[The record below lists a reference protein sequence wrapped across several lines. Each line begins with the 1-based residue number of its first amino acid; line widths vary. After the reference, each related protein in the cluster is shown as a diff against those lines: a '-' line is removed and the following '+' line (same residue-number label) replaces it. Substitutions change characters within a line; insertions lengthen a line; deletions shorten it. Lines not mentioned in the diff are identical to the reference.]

1 MRRRPLLRLLQTVAT
16 VVVMA
21 AVAFW
26 AAAAHSVN
34 HVSGLFLGIY
44 YILLTAL
51 VLTYM
56 LLAAFPV
63 QTRHR
68 RAARGSVIVVI
79 PSFNEASDAVH
90 ATVHSLLNQSRV
102 PDFIHVVDDG
112 SKEPLQT
119 FGHPLVTWHRQA
131 NGGKRAAQATALRAA
146 VAMGQQFDFI
156 LTVDSDCELE
166 PDALWQMLREMN
178 KRRVMG
184 CTGTVLVRNR
194 SESILARLSDLN
206 LFIFCVLSR
215 GIRSVLGVVNPTSG
229 ALSLYRA
236 PVIMDNL
243 AHYLTGGTD
252 GDDRQLCDYALL
264 RGKVVSVPRAY
275 VVTDM
280 PTTIKTTYKQRRRWG
295 KSGWRFIPWELI
307 NLDGAALISR
317 IMEICTEV
325 LLPILYIGVVVN
337 LWRIGDLS
345 ILPMVFATAG
355 VFLLAEAL
363 FYATLRPG
371 LKKWER
377 LTAPLLV
384 PLYVLMMFCIIY
396 PAKYWSLTKV
406 RQRAA
411 DAEKDWGTR
420 GGAAAIPSPRHEE
433 TVPLRQIDPAL
444 HQLYDPDTTLTTEL
458 PIPGNLRQE
467 PTH

>member
-1 MRRRPLLRLLQTVAT
+1 MAS

-21 AVAFW
+21 AVVYW
-26 AAAAHSVN
+26 ATAAHSVN
-34 HVSGLFLGIY
+34 QVSGLFLGIY
-44 YILLTAL
+44 YILLTVL

-56 LLAAFPV
+56 VLAAFPV
-63 QTRHR
+63 RTRFS
-68 RAARGSVIVVI
+68 RAARGNVIAVI
-79 PSFNEASDAVH
+79 PSFNERSSAVH
-90 ATVHSLLNQSRV
+90 ETVHSLLKQNRP
-102 PDFIHVVDDG
+102 PDYIHVVDDG
-112 SKEPLQT
+112 SVVPLET
-119 FGHPLVTWHRQA
+119 FEDSRVTWHRQP
-131 NGGKRAAQATALRAA
+131 NGGKRVAQVTALRAA
-146 VAMGQQFDFI
+146 VAAGQHFDFI

-166 PDALWQMLREMN
+166 RDAHWQMLREMN
-178 KRRVMG
+178 RRRVMA

-215 GIRSVLGVVNPTSG
+215 GIRSLVGVVNPTSG

-243 AHYLTGGTD
+243 DHYLAGGTD
-252 GDDRQLCDYALL
+252 GDDRQLCDYALML
-264 RGKVVSVPRAY
+264 GKVVSVPKAY

-280 PTTIKTTYKQRRRWG
+280 PTTISGTYKQRRRWG

-307 NLDGAALISR
+307 NLDGAALVAR
-317 IMEICTEV
+317 VMEICTEV
-325 LLPILYIGVVVN
+325 LLPVLYIGVVVN

-345 ILPMVFATAG
+345 ILPGVFATAG

-384 PLYVLMMFCIIY
+384 PVYVLMMFFIVY

-406 RQRAA
+406 RQKTK
-411 DAEKDWGTR
+411 DGKNDWGTR
-420 GGAAAIPSPRHEE
+420 GDAIPAPRHEE
-433 TVPLRQIDPAL
+433 TIQLRQLEPTV
-444 HQLYDPDTTLTTEL
+444 HPLYDPHTTLTTEL
-458 PIPGNLRQE
+458 PLPGNLRRE

>member
-1 MRRRPLLRLLQTVAT
+1 MRNRSLRKLLQTAAT

-26 AAAAHSVN
+26 AAAAHSIN

-44 YILLTAL
+44 YILLTL
-51 VLTYM
+51 MVLAYM
-56 LLAAFPV
+56 MLAAFPV
-63 QTRHR
+63 HTKHR
-68 RAARGSVIVVI
+68 RAARGEVIAVI
-79 PSFNEASDAVH
+79 PSFNEESHAVH
-90 ATVHSLLNQSRV
+90 ATVNSLLRQSRP
-102 PDFIHVVDDG
+102 PDHIHVVDDG
-112 SKEPLQT
+112 SSVPLET
-119 FGHPLVTWHRQA
+119 FDHPLVTWHRQS
-131 NGGKRAAQATALRAA
+131 NQGKRAAQATALRAA
-146 VAMGQQFDFI
+146 RDEGQKFAFI

-178 KRRVMG
+178 RRRVMG

-194 SESILARLSDLN
+194 SESLLARLSDLN

-243 AHYLTGGTD
+243 DHYLSGGTD

-280 PTTIKTTYKQRRRWG
+280 PTTVKGTYRQRRRWG

-307 NLDGAALISR
+307 NLDGAALVTR
-317 IMEICTEV
+317 LAEICTEV
-325 LLPILYIGVVVN
+325 LLPILYVGVVAN
-337 LWRIGDLS
+337 LWHIGDPS
-345 ILPMVFATAG
+345 ILPSIFATAA

-384 PLYVLMMFCIIY
+384 PFYVLMMFFIVY

-406 RQRAA
+406 RERAK
-411 DAEKDWGTR
+411 DGENDWGTR
-420 GGAAAIPSPRHEE
+420 GSAAAAVPDHGGDDS
-433 TVPLRQIDPAL
+433 TVPIRVLLLDPWAES
-444 HQLYDPDTTLTTEL
+444 TTEL
-458 PIPGNLRQE
+458 PMPQLKA
-467 PTH
+467 TDTT

>member
-1 MRRRPLLRLLQTVAT
+1 MSSRSLRKLLQTAAT

-26 AAAAHSVN
+26 AAAARSIN

-44 YILLTAL
+44 YILLTISIL
-51 VLTYM
+51 VYM
-56 LLAAFPV
+56 ALAAFPV
-63 QTRHR
+63 QTRYR
-68 RAARGSVIVVI
+68 RAAKGRVIAII
-79 PSFNEASDAVH
+79 PSFNEESDAVH
-90 ATVHSLLNQSRV
+90 ATVRSLLNQSRV
-102 PDFIHVVDDG
+102 PDYIHVVDDG
-112 SKEPLQT
+112 SVIPLET
-119 FGHPLVTWHRQA
+119 FEHPLVTWHRQV
-131 NGGKRAAQATALRAA
+131 NGGKREAQATALR
-146 VAMGQQFDFI
+146 VAQSSGQEFDFV

-166 PDALWQMLREMN
+166 PDALWQMLRVMN
-178 KRRVMG
+178 KRSVMG

-194 SESILARLSDLN
+194 SESLLARLSDLN

-215 GIRSVLGVVNPTSG
+215 GIRSALGSVNPTSG
-229 ALSLYRA
+229 ALSVYRA

-243 AHYLTGGTD
+243 DHYLNSGTD

-264 RGKVVSVPRAY
+264 RGKVVSVPKAY

-280 PTTIKTTYKQRRRWG
+280 PTTVSGTYKQRRRWG

-307 NLDGAALISR
+307 NLNGAALVTR
-317 IMEICTEV
+317 MLEICTEV

-337 LWRIGDLS
+337 LWRFGTWE
-345 ILPMVFATAG
+345 ILPGVFATAS
-355 VFLLAEAL
+355 VFLMAEAL

-384 PLYVLMMFCIIY
+384 PFYALMMFGVVY

-406 RQRAA
+406 R
-411 DAEKDWGTR
+411 EKAKEGENDWGTR
-420 GGAAAIPSPRHEE
+420 GSSAPVSIPQQRQDDD
-433 TVPLRQIDPAL
+433 TIPLKVLLDPYA
-444 HQLYDPDTTLTTEL
+444 TITTEL
-458 PIPGNLRQE
+458 PVPQQIRGVSQE
-467 PTH
+467 

>member
-1 MRRRPLLRLLQTVAT
+1 
-16 VVVMA
+16 MA
-21 AVAFW
+21 AVAYW
-26 AAAAHSVN
+26 AAAAHSIN

-44 YILLTAL
+44 YILLTTL

-63 QTRHR
+63 QTKFR
-68 RAARGSVIVVI
+68 RAARGSVIAVI
-79 PSFNEASDAVH
+79 PSFNEESAAVH
-90 ATVHSLLNQSRV
+90 GTVRSLLNQTRP
-102 PDFIHVVDDG
+102 PDYIHVVDDG
-112 SKEPLQT
+112 SKTPLTT
-119 FGHPLVTWHRQA
+119 FEHPQVTWHRQP
-131 NGGKRAAQATALRAA
+131 NGGKRSAQVTALRAA
-146 VAMGQQFDFI
+146 TAAGQRFDFI

-166 PDALWQMLREMN
+166 PDAHWQMLREMN
-178 KRRVMG
+178 RRRVMG

-236 PVIMDNL
+236 PVIMNNL
-243 AHYLTGGTD
+243 DHYLAGGTD
-252 GDDRQLCDYALL
+252 GDDRQLCDYALML
-264 RGKVVSVPRAY
+264 GKVVSVPKAY

-280 PTTIKTTYKQRRRWG
+280 PTTIEGTYKQRRRWG

-307 NLDGAALISR
+307 NLDGAALVAR
-317 IMEICTEV
+317 LVEICTEV
-325 LLPILYIGVVVN
+325 LLPVLYIGVAYN
-337 LWRIGDLS
+337 IWHIGDPTV
-345 ILPMVFATAG
+345 LPLVFATAG
-355 VFLLAEAL
+355 VFLLAETL

-384 PLYVLMMFCIIY
+384 PFYVLMMFFIVY

-406 RQRAA
+406 RQKAKA
-411 DAEKDWGTR
+411 GENDWGTR
-420 GGAAAIPSPRHEE
+420 GGTRVPAPRHEE
-433 TVPLRQIDPAL
+433 TLPLRTLQPASV
-444 HQLYDPDTTLTTEL
+444 HILYDPHATLTTEL
-458 PIPGNLRQE
+458 PIPGKLRHEQS
-467 PTH
+467 H